1 MTLFKTYK
9 DDKGNTLKNGNIL
22 LNISTGLFYL
32 YKNNELVISIEILPK
47 ETTLKELKD
56 NGYIKKW
63 IY

>member
-32 YKNNELVISIEILPK
+32 YKNKRLIISIEKLPRI
-47 ETTLKELKD
+47 TTLKELKD